1 MTRGDRERACSREE
15 VLPGPGSGDRP
26 TRTRRQRTA
35 IPLGSLQAH
44 GSRRAVPPAS
54 ARIFG
59 ARLPRRAPLTLNPS
73 PLSSDMFSFPCDSS
87 WLPRHHFAS
96 FSSHRTRLVERIPR
110 LSALVP
116 KESVIAPFIWGS
128 TGTQATRAH
137 ENRGSVWMGRLADD
151 RGGGWG
157 VGGSWTWKAGTG
169 ESSCGH
175 TLGHHRVRGSVWV
188 VVVVAAV
195 FPETC
200 AVALG
205 VQRRLWEKN
214 GSFPGSP
221 QKDFEKSRGRDVIDL
236 SNTLTSG

>member
-151 RGGGWG
+151 RGGGG
-157 VGGSWTWKAGTG
+157 VVGGRLVDVESWHRGVVLRTHPRAPSRSR
-169 ESSCGH
+169 ER
-175 TLGHHRVRGSVWV
+175 LGCR
-188 VVVVAAV
+188 
-195 FPETC
+195 
-200 AVALG
+200 
-205 VQRRLWEKN
+205 
-214 GSFPGSP
+214 
-221 QKDFEKSRGRDVIDL
+221 RGRRRIP
-236 SNTLTSG
+236 

>member
-1 MTRGDRERACSREE
+1 MPVLGKKSFPVRALEIGPRGPADSGRPSLSAPCR
-15 VLPGPGSGDRP
+15 LTGPGVQCPRHLLASSGP
-26 TRTRRQRTA
+26 
-35 IPLGSLQAH
+35 
-44 GSRRAVPPAS
+44 
-54 ARIFG
+54 
-59 ARLPRRAPLTLNPS
+59 RLPRRAPLTLNPS

-157 VGGSWTWKAGTG
+157 GAARGRGKLAPGSRPADTPSGTIAFAGAFG
-169 ESSCGH
+169 LSSWSPPYS
-175 TLGHHRVRGSVWV
+175 LRRVRSHWESNGVYGKRMDPSLDPLRRTSKRV
-188 VVVVAAV
+188 VV
-195 FPETC
+195 ET
-200 AVALG
+200 
-205 VQRRLWEKN
+205 
-214 GSFPGSP
+214 
-221 QKDFEKSRGRDVIDL
+221 
-236 SNTLTSG
+236 

>member
-151 RGGGWG
+151 RGGG
-157 VGGSWTWKAGTG
+157 GGWAARGRGKLAPGSRPEDTPSGTIAFAGAFGLSSW
-169 ESSCGH
+169 SPPYS
-175 TLGHHRVRGSVWV
+175 LRRVRSHWESNGVYGKRMDPSLDPLRRTSKRV
-188 VVVVAAV
+188 VV
-195 FPETC
+195 ET
-200 AVALG
+200 
-205 VQRRLWEKN
+205 
-214 GSFPGSP
+214 
-221 QKDFEKSRGRDVIDL
+221 
-236 SNTLTSG
+236 

>member
-116 KESVIAPFIWGS
+116 KESVIAPFIWGA

-151 RGGGWG
+151 RGGG
-157 VGGSWTWKAGTG
+157 GGWAARGRGKLAPGSRPADTPSGTIAFAGAFGLSSW
-169 ESSCGH
+169 SPPYS
-175 TLGHHRVRGSVWV
+175 LRRVRSHWESNGVYGKRMDPSLDPLRRTSKRV
-188 VVVVAAV
+188 VV
-195 FPETC
+195 ET
-200 AVALG
+200 
-205 VQRRLWEKN
+205 
-214 GSFPGSP
+214 
-221 QKDFEKSRGRDVIDL
+221 
-236 SNTLTSG
+236 